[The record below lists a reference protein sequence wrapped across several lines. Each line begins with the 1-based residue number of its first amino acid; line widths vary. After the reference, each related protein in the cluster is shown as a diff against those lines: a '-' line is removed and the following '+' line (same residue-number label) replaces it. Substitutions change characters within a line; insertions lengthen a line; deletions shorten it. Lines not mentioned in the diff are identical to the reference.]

1 MMNPRQ
7 ITSKAD
13 TANLTKTVPVLTDLN
28 TVGQAD
34 TSNSA
39 IPAARTNQAPT
50 IENGTVVQFPAPAAR
65 RKAPEEPRRAYLTEA
80 EVAQLCDAAR
90 ARGRYG
96 HRDATMILMAYRHG
110 LRVSELVA
118 LRWNQIR
125 LDDGRISVERLKGS
139 DDSVQ
144 PLSGAELRAL
154 RRIKREQPP
163 GTRYVFVSERGPP
176 FSPNGVFKM
185 MQRAGL
191 DCGLPDMHPH
201 LLRHGCGYKLV
212 NDGVD
217 TRTLAAY
224 LGHRNMAN
232 TARYTKM
239 DARRFDG
246 FWRD

>member
-1 MMNPRQ
+1 MNPRQ
-7 ITSKAD
+7 LITKAD
-13 TANLTKTVPVLTDLN
+13 TANPPKTVPGIADLD
-28 TVGQAD
+28 TVGQVD
-34 TSNSA
+34 TSKSA
-39 IPAARTNQAPT
+39 IPTARTNQAPT
-50 IENGTVVQFPAPAAR
+50 IENGTVVRFPAPARHEPA
-65 RKAPEEPRRAYLTEA
+65 EEPRRAYLTEA
-80 EVAQLCDAAR
+80 EVEQLCDAAR

-144 PLSGAELRAL
+144 PLSGTELRAL
-154 RRIKREQPP
+154 RRIKREQPC
-163 GTRYVFVSERGPP
+163 GTRYVFVSERGAP
-176 FSPNGVFKM
+176 FSSNGVFKM
-185 MQRAGL
+185 MRRAGL

-201 LLRHGCGYKLV
+201 LLRHGTGFKLV

>member
-1 MMNPRQ
+1 VTP
-7 ITSKAD
+7 
-13 TANLTKTVPVLTDLN
+13 TVPVLADLD
-28 TVGQAD
+28 TVGQVD
-34 TSNSA
+34 TSKSA
-39 IPAARTNQAPT
+39 IPTARTNQAPT
-50 IENGTVVQFPAPAAR
+50 IENGTVVRFPAPARHEPA
-65 RKAPEEPRRAYLTEA
+65 EEPRRAYLTEA
-80 EVAQLCDAAR
+80 EVEQLCDAAR

-96 HRDATMILMAYRHG
+96 HRNATMILMAYRHG

-118 LRWNQIR
+118 LRWNQIW

-144 PLSGAELRAL
+144 PLTGTELRAL
-154 RRIKREQPP
+154 RRIKREQPS
-163 GTRYVFVSERGPP
+163 GTRYVFVSERGAP
-176 FSPNGVFKM
+176 FSSNGVFKM
-185 MQRAGL
+185 MRRAGL

-201 LLRHGCGYKLV
+201 LLRHGTGYKLV

-232 TARYTKM
+232 TTRYTKM